1 MAPPDGFLPY
11 GRTPAQAHN
20 TRDIGAT
27 TQRWRTAYL
36 GTSVDVQ
43 VDNATNTGVTRG
55 LTLSHTTSGTAAAG
69 IGAGL
74 LMRAENAA
82 GTLKSA
88 GALDAIHTTATDAA
102 EVSAVLVSAGIA
114 GSLLEVA
121 RFAAVASAV
130 NGIAFAAAAAG
141 GAPSITARGGDTNI
155 NVMLGGKGSGVAA
168 LQGGNGQAILGVSN
182 AGLMVYADTQTG
194 ASPTVSRPAGKVRVQ
209 SGQTSVTVTNTL
221 AQAGDHVHA
230 TIQNAA
236 TNAVYIKS
244 AVATAGQIVITLS
257 GDPGASHADIVFL
270 LVHPLT

>member
-1 MAPPDGFLPY
+1 MAAPDGFLPY
-11 GRTPAQAHN
+11 GRTPTQANN

-55 LTLSHTTSGTAAAG
+55 LTLSHTTSGTAGAG

-130 NGIAFAAAAAG
+130 NGVAFTAAATS
-141 GAPSITARGGDTNI
+141 GAPSIAARGGDTNI
-155 NVMLGGKGSGVAA
+155 GLDLLPKGTGTLSLKSGGGSAKIGVNNTGLGFFGATPAA
-168 LQGGNGQAILGVSN
+168 Q
-182 AGLMVYADTQTG
+182 
-194 ASPTVSRPAGKVRVQ
+194 PTA
-209 SGQTSVTVTNTL
+209 VT
-221 AQAGDHVHA
+221 D
-230 TIQNAA
+230 A
-236 TNAVYIKS
+236 TNATDVVTQLNALLAKLRTLGLI
-244 AVATAGQIVITLS
+244 AT
-257 GDPGASHADIVFL
+257 
-270 LVHPLT
+270 